1 MDGQLSNKIIKD
13 WVHLLILTYSCKKSR
28 VTSNSSFSF
37 FHMPSILPQ
46 SNPSTVKTFLL
57 PAHILPPWLLK
68 LFLSAL
74 LISSH
79 LNHYNSSK
87 CSPDFNFW
95 GGGMEEQYWFLLVIP
110 GLDKFWNMLQWT
122 LKRKRTVEIVEQRWK
137 CGMEIIRG
145 LHNPFGSGVLILAL
159 FILDT

>member
-95 GGGMEEQYWFLLVIP
+95 GGGDGGTILIFISYPWAWQILKHATMNFKKEENCRNCGTEVEM
-110 GLDKFWNMLQWT
+110 WNGDY
-122 LKRKRTVEIVEQRWK
+122 QR
-137 CGMEIIRG
+137 
-145 LHNPFGSGVLILAL
+145 S
-159 FILDT
+159 T